1 MKPGRVLVGFVVVCS
16 ALLGLQN
23 PASANQVFV
32 VYAPGGVNQ
41 TIGAVNGG
49 QGAAA
54 KNDGWYLFYSEKVT
68 HNGIFAE
75 TQIAYSGSDGW
86 EVWGADGSAGN
97 GGETSLGFV
106 GVNALFVRTC
116 LLFSTDGSHA
126 CGPAVA
132 AYDDGT

>member
-1 MKPGRVLVGFVVVCS
+1 MKSGRVLVGLVVVCS
-16 ALLGLQN
+16 VLLGLQN

-32 VYAPGGVNQ
+32 VYKTAGVNQ

-54 KNDGWYLFYSEKVT
+54 ANDGWYLFYSEKVT
-68 HNGIFAE
+68 RDGIFAE
-75 TQIAYSGSDGW
+75 TQIAYTGSDGW

-97 GGETSLGFV
+97 GGETFLSHP
-106 GVNALFVRTC
+106 GVNALFIRTC
-116 LLFSTDGSHA
+116 LLFSGGARA